1 VQALGALADADA
13 LAGTGTSRRKAA
25 WDARAVASGPET
37 LPLFAAAPETAA
49 AAMAAQTPLMP
60 EPAVALPPQGEGEQ
74 VVADYRAIGLTLGRH
89 PLALLR
95 PALDRLGCGDTRG
108 LDRLRSGS
116 TVRLP
121 GLVLMRQG
129 PGSARGVVFMTVED
143 EHGVGNLVIYPD
155 VATRDRAAL
164 VAGRLLIA
172 EGRVERQVEHAEVP
186 ITHLIVRRLIDRSDL
201 LGCLTD
207 PGIMAGDSD
216 WVDRVLGRADEVRRP
231 EPGSQR
237 SGPKLPGGRDF
248 R

>member
-1 VQALGALADADA
+1 MSRPAS
-13 LAGTGTSRRKAA
+13 AGLSRRKAA

-49 AAMAAQTPLMP
+49 AAMAAQTPLLPVP
-60 EPAVALPPQGEGEQ
+60 EVALPHQGEGEQ
-74 VVADYRAIGLTLGRH
+74 VAADYRATGLTLGRH

-95 PALDRLGCGDTRG
+95 SVLDRLGYADTRG
-108 LDRLRSGS
+108 LGSRRSGAAIG
-116 TVRLP
+116 LP
-121 GLVLMRQG
+121 GLVLMRQR
-129 PGSARGVVFMTVED
+129 PGSARGVFMTVED

-155 VATRDRAAL
+155 IAARDRAAL

-172 EGRVERQVEHAEVP
+172 EGQVERQVEHAEVP
-186 ITHLIVRRLIDRSDL
+186 VTHLVVRRLVDRPDL

-207 PGIMAGDSD
+207 PELGAGDSD

-237 SGPKLPGGRDF
+237 SGPRLPGSRDF